1 MANFFEHL
9 SDEDKKKVESWGR
22 EAQNPRFPVEI
33 PPTIM
38 IAGQLGVLFGWGA
51 VEAFIRGTLYVT
63 DDDGTVKTTPF
74 TIDYAVALCKAAQ
87 KASYIETERRGKA
100 RNINGQ

>member
-1 MANFFEHL
+1 MANFFDKWSE
-9 SDEDKKKVESWGR
+9 SDKEKVKTWGQ
-22 EAQNPRFPVEI
+22 EATNPRFPVDI

-63 DDDGTVKTTPF
+63 DDDGEVKTTPF

-87 KASYIETERRGKA
+87 KASYVEMERRGRIK
-100 RNINGQ
+100 

>member
-1 MANFFEHL
+1 MASFFDKL
-9 SDEDKKKVESWGR
+9 SEADKEKVKSWGR
-22 EAQNPRFPVEI
+22 EAENPRFPVDI
-33 PPTIM
+33 PPSIM

-63 DDDGTVKTTPF
+63 DDDGELKTTPF

-87 KASYIETERRGKA
+87 KATYIEMERRGRIK
-100 RNINGQ
+100 

>member
-1 MANFFEHL
+1 MASLFEKL
-9 SDEDKKKVESWGR
+9 SEEDKKKVENWGK
-22 EAQNPRFPVEI
+22 EATNPKFPVDI

-63 DDDGTVKTTPF
+63 DDNGELKTTPF
-74 TIDYAVALCKAAQ
+74 TIEYAVALCKAAQ
-87 KASYIETERRGKA
+87 KASYVEKERRGK
-100 RNINGQ
+100 IK